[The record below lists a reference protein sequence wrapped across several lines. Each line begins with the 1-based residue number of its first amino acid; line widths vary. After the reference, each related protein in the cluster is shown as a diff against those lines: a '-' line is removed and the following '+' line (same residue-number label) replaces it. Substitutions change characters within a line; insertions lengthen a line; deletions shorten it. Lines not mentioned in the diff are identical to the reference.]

1 MQLHLDPVKRPY
13 EDLVCAFSKQ
23 NHEENV
29 REYGDSIKQLNC
41 MRQRRVMVTPTL
53 IRFSVAQEEQTN
65 RVLRQFCNFVPNFI
79 RLSFVTEELD
89 KGFYFGGS

>member
-1 MQLHLDPVKRPY
+1 
-13 EDLVCAFSKQ
+13 
-23 NHEENV
+23 
-29 REYGDSIKQLNC
+29 

-89 KGFYFGGS
+89 KGFYFGGA